1 MLVEVRMADIIDT
14 LNDLLATCRDT
25 EEGFGKAAKGAHS
38 DELRNRFTRI
48 ARQRGDFADEL
59 ARQVDALGGEPAN
72 SGHLSGIQH
81 RGWRELETSIRP
93 KDDATF
99 LAECQAGEENT
110 LRHYDRALAGEL
122 PAGVAPVVEQQRAAV
137 AQVLIDLQSIE
148 VARRAG

>member
-1 MLVEVRMADIIDT
+1 MADIIDT
-14 LNDLLATCRDT
+14 LNDLLATCRDS
-25 EEGFGKAAKGAHS
+25 EEGFGKAAKGVHS

-48 ARQRGDFADEL
+48 ARQRGDFSDEL
-59 ARQVDALGGEPAN
+59 ARQVEALGGEPAN
-72 SGHLSGIQH
+72 SGHLSGIQQ

-93 KDDATF
+93 KDDGTF

-110 LRHYDRALAGEL
+110 LRHYDQALAREL

-137 AQVLIDLQSIE
+137 AQVLVDLQSIE